1 MKSNRIWNRNLMAG
15 GLTILLL
22 SSCTTLNN
30 IEKGSSAVFV
40 KPPLLRETTESKN
53 QSETTIIDGQDDSKP
68 ELVVSDTPQAVFG
81 DSTSSVS
88 DNSLGLADGPPISV
102 SFNQLPLPAFINE
115 VFAKQLNL
123 SYVIDPALSATKDLV
138 TLNLA
143 KPQSPIDLYRTAK
156 MVLADYGISVR
167 QGGMVL
173 RIVADKEAS
182 GTTVPLLI
190 NGATLPDVPPSH
202 RPIFAIIP
210 LSVVRN
216 TQVAQWLRQIFNGV
230 SVQTFEDPDRNAILV
245 KGKSAIVAQVV
256 DAIKVL
262 DQPLMKG
269 RFAKSLTP
277 SYMSVDKLADSI
289 VTVLRA
295 EGYAASLSPPIGSIL
310 VIPLKNANRIVVF
323 AGTRAI
329 LDHVIDWARELDQR
343 HQEEIADGIFSYEV
357 QNVQASHI
365 ADLLLLL
372 EGGSSQSSS
381 GENQQ
386 AAQSGG
392 KVTGGSLVVDENLNI
407 LYFKGSGKTWLGLL
421 PSIEKM
427 DKPVP
432 SVLLEVVIAEVS
444 LDDQE
449 TSGIEWLF
457 NSKGFDNLSL
467 TGSTQS
473 GLDLGGSGLTLT
485 FDSAGV
491 TRAAINAFYRDT
503 RAVIKSSPKI
513 LVKSG
518 EEATIEVGNEIPI
531 ITSNSQSISG
541 GDTPVI
547 QTIQYRKTG
556 VLLTVKPIVQA
567 SGLVDIEISQ
577 ELSEQQIASAGAG
590 GSPIILTRKF
600 QTTLTLRDGGSVLLG
615 GLISSSQSEGEF
627 GIPILGKVPLLGKLF
642 RTNSVNSARTELL
655 VLVIPYVIRN
665 NQDAID
671 ITEAFRERLSIE

>member
-1 MKSNRIWNRNLMAG
+1 MAG

-407 LYFKGSGKTWLGLL
+407 LYLKGSGKTWLGLL

>member
-1 MKSNRIWNRNLMAG
+1 MKLNRMLNRNLMTG

-22 SSCTTLNN
+22 SSCSTLNN
-30 IEKGSSAVFV
+30 IEKGSNAVFV

-245 KGKSAIVAQVV
+245 KGKSAIVTQVV

-357 QNVQASHI
+357 QNVQANHI

-372 EGGSSQSSS
+372 EGGSTQSSS

-421 PSIEKM
+421 PSIKKM

-432 SVLLEVVIAEVS
+432 SVLLEVLIAEVT

-457 NSKGFDNLSL
+457 NSKGFDDLSL

-491 TRAAINAFYRDT
+491 TRATINAFYRDT

-531 ITSNSQSISG
+531 ITSNSQSTSG

-627 GIPILGKVPLLGKLF
+627 GIPVLGKVPLLGKLF